1 MSYQPRPNASG
12 DTLRASRDPI
22 RTNFEIIQNRFEDNH
37 NDFDS
42 GDGKHKF
49 MQMPEQT
56 SSPTTAANEGALFTR
71 QDQETSSVEK
81 ASLIYREESDGFD
94 ALVIPTRAAATFNPG
109 AVGIQT
115 LDYQFNID
123 SVLGINKTAAGEFT
137 VNFENDL
144 PSIHYIVTMGF
155 VMGANAI
162 RVFRVLTKA
171 VSSFTFETTPPG
183 NTGNTQDPVG
193 VMLIVQGG

>member
-1 MSYQPRPNASG
+1 MSYQPRPNPSG
-12 DTLRASRDPI
+12 DTLRSSRDPI

-37 NDFDS
+37 NDYSS

-81 ASLIYREESDGFD
+81 ASLIYREESDGFN
-94 ALVIPTRAAATFNPG
+94 ALVIPTRGAATFTVG

-123 SVLGINKTAAGEFT
+123 PVLGINKTATGEFT
-137 VNFENDL
+137 VNFENNL
-144 PSIHYIVTMGF
+144 PSVHYIVTMGF
-155 VMGANAI
+155 VMAGNNM
-162 RVFRVLTKA
+162 RVLRVLTKA
-171 VSSFTFETTPPG
+171 VSDFTFETTPPG
-183 NTGNTQDPVG
+183 STGNTSDPVA
-193 VMLIVQGG
+193 VMLMVQGG